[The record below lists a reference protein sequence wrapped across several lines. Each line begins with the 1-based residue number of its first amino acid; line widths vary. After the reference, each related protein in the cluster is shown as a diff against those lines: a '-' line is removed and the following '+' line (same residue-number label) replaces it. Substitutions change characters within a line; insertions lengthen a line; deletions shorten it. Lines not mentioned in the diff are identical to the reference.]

1 LSIET
6 VVALT
11 SSLDPTIRFALP
23 FMIQGKPYRV
33 IGKPAHRVDGIEKV
47 TGKAIYTG
55 DIDLPGMAYAKI
67 LRSPVAHAKLVSI
80 DASRAANLPGVITV
94 LTRDDIQDLNYRYGA
109 TYKDQSIV
117 AVDKVR
123 YVGDP
128 VAAVLAENP
137 TTAEEALELIDIEY
151 DELPKAIG
159 IDGAIAP
166 GAPLVHEEDVPRAE
180 LRGSTYGA
188 PERFGGTNICYFF
201 GYERGN
207 LDEAFKKA
215 AYVYED
221 TFRFQK
227 VQHYSLEP
235 HTNIAHYDGDKF
247 TIWSSC
253 QDPFTLRDHLSGI
266 FGLPLS
272 RIRVIVPYVGGGY
285 GGKLYVKAEP
295 IAAALSWK
303 TRRPVKMV
311 LSIGESFK
319 TVTRHAARVTL
330 KTAVT
335 KEGRLLARDCQVFT
349 DTGAYADAGPRVTQ
363 KAGYRAL
370 GPYKI
375 PHVKVEAHAVYTNSV
390 PAGAFRGFGGVQ
402 VTWAYESQMD
412 MIASR
417 LGLDPL
423 EFRLRNLL
431 KKGDVYTEGDT
442 PVDCDLK
449 EGLLKVAD
457 ALKWKQKSKRQNTG
471 KGIALCMKDAG
482 GTYKVAGAIVRISSD
497 GSAVLLTGTVEIGQ
511 GPRTA
516 LSQIVA
522 EELAL
527 GLDAIT
533 VAQLDTDV
541 TPYDISTSAS
551 SSTVVMGLACQRA
564 AQDAKK
570 QLLDCAEKV
579 LKQKANSLRLIGGAV
594 QTRAGQTVPYGKVI
608 VEFFGSKA
616 GEIIGKGMYRDKRS
630 SQAVLGSPTTFWE
643 VGWGGV
649 EAEVDP
655 ETGEIKLL
663 NYVSV
668 SDVGRAI
675 NPSQVHGQDEGAVM
689 FGIGHTLV
697 EEMVYE
703 DGQLLNPNLID
714 YRVPTFAH
722 LPNKLSTELIENGNG
737 PGPFGAKGMGE
748 GGLLPVASA
757 VANAVYQAVGVRIQ
771 DLPLTPFNVWRAIQA
786 KKTG

>member
-1 LSIET
+1 MKRALAYTT
-6 VVALT
+6 V
-11 SSLDPTIRFALP
+11 
-23 FMIQGKPYRV
+23 GKN
-33 IGKPAHRVDGIEKV
+33 AHRVDGIEKV
-47 TGKAIYTG
+47 TGKAVYTS
-55 DIDLPGMAYAKI
+55 DIELPGMAYAKI
-67 LRSPVAHAKLVSI
+67 LRSPVAHARLVKV
-80 DASRAANLPGVITV
+80 DASKAANFSGVVAV
-94 LTRDDIQDLNYRYGA
+94 LTRDDIKDLNYRYGA

-128 VAAVLAENP
+128 VAAVLANDP
-137 TTAEEALELIDIEY
+137 ATAEAALDLIDVDYE
-151 DELPKAIG
+151 ELPKVASL
-159 IDGAIAP
+159 DLALAE
-166 GAPLVHEEDVPRAE
+166 GAPLVHEGDVARAE

-188 PERFGGTNICYFF
+188 PERFKGTNICYYF
-201 GYERGN
+201 GYERGKPS
-207 LDEAFKKA
+207 EAFKHSDF
-215 AYVYED
+215 VFED

-235 HTNIAHYDGDKF
+235 HTNIAYYDGEKF

-266 FGLPLS
+266 FRLPLS

-285 GGKLYVKAEP
+285 GGKLYVKCEP
-295 IAAALSWK
+295 IAAALSWR
-303 TRRPVKMV
+303 TRRPVKLV
-311 LSIGESFK
+311 LSISESFK

-330 KTAVT
+330 KTGVT
-335 KEGRLLARDCQVFT
+335 RDGRIVARECRIFT

-363 KAGYRAL
+363 KAGYRSL
-370 GPYKI
+370 GPYRI
-375 PHVKVEAHAVYTNSV
+375 PHAKVEAHAIYTNTV

-412 MIASR
+412 MMAER
-417 LGLDPL
+417 LGIDPVDL
-423 EFRLRNLL
+423 RLKNLL
-431 KKGDVYTEGDT
+431 KKGEIYTAGDT

-457 ALKWKQKSKRQNTG
+457 ALKWKQKSTKPNTG
-471 KGIALCMKDAG
+471 KGLGMCMKDAG
-482 GTYKVAGAIVRISSD
+482 GTYKVAGATVKISSD

-527 GLDAIT
+527 NLDQIA

-570 QLLDCAEKV
+570 QLLQCAAKV
-579 LKQKANSLRLIGGAV
+579 LQRDSHSLRLEKGAV
-594 QTRAGQTVPYGKVI
+594 HSRNGQAMPYGKI
-608 VEFFGSKA
+608 ITEFFGSKA
-616 GEIIGKGMYRDKRS
+616 GEIIGKGLYRDKRS
-630 SQAVLGSPTTFWE
+630 NKAVLGSPTTFWE

-649 EAEVDP
+649 EVEVDP
-655 ETGEIKLL
+655 DTGVVKLL
-663 NYVSV
+663 NYISI
-668 SDVGRAI
+668 SDVGKAI
-675 NPSQVHGQDEGAVM
+675 NPAQVHGQDEGAVM
-689 FGIGHTLV
+689 FAIGHTLM

-703 DGQLLNPNLID
+703 DGQLLNPNLVD
-714 YRVPTFAH
+714 YRVPTFDD
-722 LPNKLSTELIENGNG
+722 LPERFSTLIIENGNG

-757 VANAVYQAVGVRIQ
+757 IANGVRQAVGVRIQ
-771 DLPLTPFNVWRAIQA
+771 NLPLTPLNVWRALQE
-786 KKTG
+786 KQKTS